1 MNTDPKKLSWEQAE
15 EIVKQ
20 FKKIQFIAPRLDALI
35 PIGEDRIKKSI
46 RSIVE
51 PEFLEVV
58 ERKPAVYKGGFPFC
72 VEVGIAFGGN
82 AGKLAGKDEEGKDV
96 KIGKPML
103 LGAKVSAEI
112 LEQGRDKKV
121 NVIKYKPKVRYRR
134 KAGHRQMFT
143 KVKVV
148 GI

>member
-1 MNTDPKKLSWEQAE
+1 MFAIIKTGGKQYK
-15 EIVKQ
+15 VKQ
-20 FKKIQFIAPRLDALI
+20 GETLKI
-35 PIGEDRIKKSI
+35 EK
-46 RSIVE
+46 IV
-51 PEFLEVV
+51 
-58 ERKPAVYKGGFPFC
+58 GN
-72 VEVGIAFGGN
+72 VGDKVDFD
-82 AGKLAGKDEEGKDV
+82 KVLLLADEEGKDV